1 MPSHCQDPSQIP
13 EAEDFQ
19 EMSPHHHPLHAADFV
34 VLFPGAISSGYG
46 TTERVKE
53 VKHEQ

>member
-1 MPSHCQDPSQIP
+1 MPSHCQDPSQNSR
-13 EAEDFQ
+13 AEDFQ

-34 VLFPGAISSGYG
+34 VLLPAAISSCYG

-53 VKHEQ
+53 VKYEQ